1 MAWRFDPQII
11 DIVFVQNPDQIQVS
25 GAIDFGQEGTSDI
38 SIDTG
43 DRTNDTS
50 ILDQGERV
58 IDGNI

>member
-25 GAIDFGQEGTSDI
+25 GSIDFGEEITSDI